1 MSHLLDMTGAPIVL
15 VSAVPM
21 LRSMGYEVVVLGPED
36 GGSMPLF
43 LEAGAT
49 VITRKGCVQSP
60 LLWGWPSAP
69 TLFWP
74 TPSWRPGP
82 SAP

>member
-15 VSAVPM
+15 VSAVPV

-60 LLWGWPSAP
+60 LLWGLALCADLVLAN
-69 TLFWP
+69 TVVEA
-74 TPSWRPGP
+74 R
-82 SAP
+82 AVRA